1 MDYYLLK
8 LTNTEINAKISLNNI
23 NQITIYKWYLG
34 KNGYPFAYINNKRIP
49 LHRYVHWLNNKYWS
63 SLYIDHINR
72 DKLDAT
78 DTNLREA
85 TAAENSYNKTFKNPN
100 HNIKHNKT
108 TNTFIVCIVKNK
120 QKYHIDNIKTLEE
133 AKSIYK
139 LMSEELYGN
148 FAAI

>member
-85 TAAENSYNKTFKNPN
+85 TAAENSYNKT
-100 HNIKHNKT
+100 